1 MVYFPL
7 SEDFLPIIKKWSV
20 IPMSDYQFDTKCI
33 QSGYHPGNAEPRT
46 LPIYQST
53 TYKYDNADTLGQLFD
68 LKAEGHMYSRISNPT
83 LAAVE
88 EKLADLEGGVGAMLV
103 SSGQSANLLAVFN
116 ICSAGQNLVAM
127 NNVYGGTINLLS
139 VTMARMGIEVRYA
152 NDRMTDEQVEALFDE
167 NTRLFFGETINNPA
181 LTVFD
186 ISRYAAI
193 AHRHGV
199 PLVVDNTFATPL
211 LCRPFEFGADIVT
224 HSTSKYMDGHA
235 NVLGGVVI
243 DSGKFDWEASGK
255 FPELTTPDESYHGV
269 VYTKQFGRAAYVTK
283 ARVQLLRDFGCTMAP
298 IAAYLLNLGLESM
311 PLRVRKHSENALQ
324 VARFL
329 ETQPQVLWV
338 NYPKL
343 ESSPSH
349 ALAEK
354 YLHLGASGVVSFGVK
369 GGREAAMKLMNSLRL
384 AQIVVHVADAR
395 TCVLHP
401 ASTTHR
407 QLTDQ
412 QLKDCGIGPEFIRFS
427 VGIEDVSDIIADLQQ
442 ALAQLDE

>member
-1 MVYFPL
+1 
-7 SEDFLPIIKKWSV
+7 
-20 IPMSDYQFDTKCI
+20 MSSYEFDTKCI
-33 QSGYHPGNAEPRT
+33 QSGYHPGNGEPRT
-46 LPIYQST
+46 LRIYQST

-116 ICSAGQNLVAM
+116 ICSAGQTLIAM
-127 NNVYGGTINLLS
+127 NNIYGGTINLLS
-139 VTMARMGIEVRYA
+139 VTLARMGIEVRYI
-152 NDRMTDEQVEALFDE
+152 NDKMTDEQVDALFDG
-167 NTRLFFGETINNPA
+167 NTRLVFGETITNPA
-181 LTVFD
+181 LTVLD

-243 DSGKFDWEASGK
+243 DSGNFDWEGSGK

-269 VYTKQFGRAAYVTK
+269 VYTQQFGKAAYVTK

-298 IAAYLLNLGLESM
+298 VAAYLLNLGLESM
-311 PLRVRKHSENALQ
+311 PLRVRRHSENALE
-324 VARFL
+324 VAKFL
-329 ETQPQVLWV
+329 EAQPQVLWV

-343 ESSPSH
+343 PSSPYCH
-349 ALAEK
+349 LAKK
-354 YLHLGASGVVSFGVK
+354 YLPLGASGVVSFGVR
-369 GGREAAMKLMNSLRL
+369 GGREAAMKLMNSLHL

-412 QLKDCGIGPEFIRFS
+412 QLADSGIGPEFIRFS
-427 VGIEDVSDIIADLQQ
+427 VGIEDVRDIIADLKQ
-442 ALAQLDE
+442 ALAQLG

>member
-1 MVYFPL
+1 
-7 SEDFLPIIKKWSV
+7 
-20 IPMSDYQFDTKCI
+20 MSDYQFDTKCI
-33 QSGYHPGNAEPRT
+33 QSGYHPGNGEPRT

-88 EKLADLEGGVGAMLV
+88 EKLADLEGSVGAMLV

-116 ICSAGQNLVAM
+116 ICSAGQNLIAM
-127 NNVYGGTINLLS
+127 NNIYGGTINLLS
-139 VTMARMGIEVRYA
+139 VTLARMGIEVRYV
-152 NDRMTDEQVEALFDE
+152 NDKMTDDEVDALFDDK
-167 NTRLFFGETINNPA
+167 TRLVFGETITNPA
-181 LTVFD
+181 LTVLD
-186 ISRYAAI
+186 ISRYASI

-211 LCRPFEFGADIVT
+211 LCRPFAFGADIVT

-243 DSGKFDWEASGK
+243 DSGNFDWEASGK
-255 FPELTTPDESYHGV
+255 FPELTTPDDSYHGV

-283 ARVQLLRDFGCTMAP
+283 ARVQLLRDFGCTMTP

-311 PLRVRKHSENALQ
+311 PLRVRRHSENALA
-324 VARFL
+324 VAEFL
-329 ETQPQVLWV
+329 EKQPQVLWV
-338 NYPKL
+338 NYPRLK
-343 ESSPSH
+343 SSPYYH
-349 ALAEK
+349 LAEK
-354 YLHLGASGVVSFGVK
+354 YLPQGASGVVSFGVK

-412 QLKDCGIGPEFIRFS
+412 QLKDSGIGPEFIRFS
-427 VGIEDVSDIIADLQQ
+427 VGIEDVRDILADLQQ
-442 ALAQLDE
+442 ALAQLG

>member
-1 MVYFPL
+1 
-7 SEDFLPIIKKWSV
+7 
-20 IPMSDYQFDTKCI
+20 MSDYQFDTKCI
-33 QSGYHPGNAEPRT
+33 QSGYHPGNGEPRT

-116 ICSAGQNLVAM
+116 ICSAGQNLIAM
-127 NNVYGGTINLLS
+127 NNIYGGTINLLS
-139 VTMARMGIEVRYA
+139 VTLARMGIEVRYV
-152 NDRMTDEQVEALFDE
+152 NDKMTDDEVDALFDDK
-167 NTRLFFGETINNPA
+167 TRLVFGETITNPA
-181 LTVFD
+181 LTVLD
-186 ISRYAAI
+186 ISRYASI

-211 LCRPFEFGADIVT
+211 LCRPFAFGADIVT

-243 DSGKFDWEASGK
+243 DSGNFDWEASGK
-255 FPELTTPDESYHGV
+255 FPELTTPDDSYHGV

-298 IAAYLLNLGLESM
+298 MAAYLLNLGLESM
-311 PLRVRKHSENALQ
+311 PLRVRRHSENALA
-324 VARFL
+324 VAEFL
-329 ETQPQVLWV
+329 EKQPQVLWV
-338 NYPKL
+338 NYPRLK
-343 ESSPSH
+343 SSPYYH
-349 ALAEK
+349 LAEK
-354 YLHLGASGVVSFGVK
+354 YLPQGASGVVSFGVK

-412 QLKDCGIGPEFIRFS
+412 QLKDSGIGPEFIRFS
-427 VGIEDVSDIIADLQQ
+427 VGIEDVRDILADLQQ
-442 ALAQLDE
+442 ALAQLG

>member
-1 MVYFPL
+1 
-7 SEDFLPIIKKWSV
+7 
-20 IPMSDYQFDTKCI
+20 MSSYEFDTKCI
-33 QSGYHPGNAEPRT
+33 QSGYHPGNGEPRT

-88 EKLADLEGGVGAMLV
+88 EKLADLESGVGAMLV

-116 ICSAGQNLVAM
+116 ICSAGQNLIAM
-127 NNVYGGTINLLS
+127 NNIYGGTVNLLS
-139 VTMARMGIEVRYA
+139 VTLARMGIEVRYI
-152 NDRMTDEQVEALFDE
+152 NDKMTDEQVDALFDG
-167 NTRLFFGETINNPA
+167 NTRLVFGETITNPA
-181 LTVFD
+181 LTVLD

-243 DSGKFDWEASGK
+243 DSGNFDWEGSGK

-269 VYTKQFGRAAYVTK
+269 VYTQQFGKAAYVTK

-298 IAAYLLNLGLESM
+298 VAAYLLNLGLESM
-311 PLRVRKHSENALQ
+311 PLRVRRHSENALE
-324 VARFL
+324 VAKFL
-329 ETQPQVLWV
+329 EAQPQVLWV

-343 ESSPSH
+343 PSSPYCH
-349 ALAEK
+349 LAEK
-354 YLHLGASGVVSFGVK
+354 YLPLGASGVVSFGAR

-412 QLKDCGIGPEFIRFS
+412 QLADSGIGPEFIRFS
-427 VGIEDVSDIIADLQQ
+427 VGIEDVRDIIADLKQ
-442 ALAQLDE
+442 ALAQLG

>member
-1 MVYFPL
+1 
-7 SEDFLPIIKKWSV
+7 
-20 IPMSDYQFDTKCI
+20 MSSYEFDTKCI
-33 QSGYHPGNAEPRT
+33 QSGYHPGNGEPRT

-116 ICSAGQNLVAM
+116 ICSAGQNLIAM
-127 NNVYGGTINLLS
+127 NNIYGGTINLLS
-139 VTMARMGIEVRYA
+139 VTLARMGIEVRYI
-152 NDRMTDEQVEALFDE
+152 NDKMTDEQVDALFDG
-167 NTRLFFGETINNPA
+167 NTRLVFGETITNPA
-181 LTVFD
+181 LTVLD

-243 DSGKFDWEASGK
+243 DSGNFDWDASGK

-269 VYTKQFGRAAYVTK
+269 VYTQQFGKAAYVTK

-298 IAAYLLNLGLESM
+298 VAAYLLNLGLESM
-311 PLRVRKHSENALQ
+311 PLRVRRHSENALE
-324 VARFL
+324 VAKFL
-329 ETQPQVLWV
+329 EAQPQVLWV

-343 ESSPSH
+343 PSSPYCH
-349 ALAEK
+349 LAEK
-354 YLHLGASGVVSFGVK
+354 YLPLGASGVVSFGVR

-412 QLKDCGIGPEFIRFS
+412 QLADSGIGPEFIRFS
-427 VGIEDVSDIIADLQQ
+427 VGIEDVRDIIADLKQ
-442 ALAQLDE
+442 ALAQLG

>member
-1 MVYFPL
+1 
-7 SEDFLPIIKKWSV
+7 
-20 IPMSDYQFDTKCI
+20 MSDYEFDTKCI
-33 QSGYHPGNAEPRT
+33 QSGYHPGNGEPRT

-83 LAAVE
+83 LSAVE

-116 ICSAGQNLVAM
+116 ICSAGQNLIAM
-127 NNVYGGTINLLS
+127 NNIYGGTINLLS
-139 VTMARMGIEVRYA
+139 VTLARMGIEVRYI
-152 NDRMTDEQVEALFDE
+152 NDKMTDEQVDALFDG
-167 NTRLFFGETINNPA
+167 NTRLVFGETITNPA
-181 LTVFD
+181 LTVLD

-243 DSGKFDWEASGK
+243 DSGNFDWESSGK

-269 VYTKQFGRAAYVTK
+269 VYTRQFGKAAYVTK

-298 IAAYLLNLGLESM
+298 VAAYLLNLGLESM
-311 PLRVRKHSENALQ
+311 PLRVRRHSEKALE
-324 VARFL
+324 VAKFL

-343 ESSPSH
+343 PSSPYYH
-349 ALAEK
+349 LAEK
-354 YLHLGASGVVSFGVK
+354 YLPLGASGVVSFGVR

-412 QLKDCGIGPEFIRFS
+412 QLADSGIGPEFIRFS
-427 VGIEDVSDIIADLQQ
+427 VGIEDVRDIIADLKQ
-442 ALAQLDE
+442 ALAQLG

>member
-1 MVYFPL
+1 
-7 SEDFLPIIKKWSV
+7 
-20 IPMSDYQFDTKCI
+20 MSSYEFDTKCI
-33 QSGYHPGNAEPRT
+33 QSGYHPGNGDPRT

-116 ICSAGQNLVAM
+116 ICSAGQNLIAM
-127 NNVYGGTINLLS
+127 NNIYGGTINLLS
-139 VTMARMGIEVRYA
+139 VTLARMGIEVRYI
-152 NDRMTDEQVEALFDE
+152 NDKMTDEQVDALFDG
-167 NTRLFFGETINNPA
+167 NTRLVFGETITNPA
-181 LTVFD
+181 LTVLD

-199 PLVVDNTFATPL
+199 PLVMDNTFATPL

-243 DSGKFDWEASGK
+243 DSGNFDWEGSGK

-269 VYTKQFGRAAYVTK
+269 VYTQQFGKAAYVTK

-298 IAAYLLNLGLESM
+298 VAAYLLNLGLESM
-311 PLRVRKHSENALQ
+311 PLRVRRHSENALE
-324 VARFL
+324 VAKFL
-329 ETQPQVLWV
+329 EAQPQVLWV

-343 ESSPSH
+343 PSSPYCH
-349 ALAEK
+349 LAEK
-354 YLHLGASGVVSFGVK
+354 YLSLGASGVVSFGVR

-412 QLKDCGIGPEFIRFS
+412 QLADSGIGPEFIRFS
-427 VGIEDVSDIIADLQQ
+427 VGIEDVRDIIADLKQ
-442 ALAQLDE
+442 ALAQLG

>member
-1 MVYFPL
+1 
-7 SEDFLPIIKKWSV
+7 
-20 IPMSDYQFDTKCI
+20 MSSYEFDTKCI
-33 QSGYHPGNAEPRT
+33 QSGYHPGNGEPRT

-88 EKLADLEGGVGAMLV
+88 EKLADLEGGVGAVLV

-116 ICSAGQNLVAM
+116 ICSAGQNLIAM
-127 NNVYGGTINLLS
+127 NNIYGGTINLLS
-139 VTMARMGIEVRYA
+139 VTLARMGIEVRYI
-152 NDRMTDEQVEALFDE
+152 NDKMTDEQVDALFDG
-167 NTRLFFGETINNPA
+167 NTRLVFGETITNPA
-181 LTVFD
+181 LTVLD

-243 DSGKFDWEASGK
+243 DSGNFDWEGSGK

-269 VYTKQFGRAAYVTK
+269 VYTQQFGKAAYVTK

-298 IAAYLLNLGLESM
+298 VAAYLLNLGLESM
-311 PLRVRKHSENALQ
+311 PLRVRRHSENALE
-324 VARFL
+324 VAKFL
-329 ETQPQVLWV
+329 EAQPQVLWV

-343 ESSPSH
+343 PSSPYCH
-349 ALAEK
+349 LAEK
-354 YLHLGASGVVSFGVK
+354 YLSLGASGVVSFGVR

-412 QLKDCGIGPEFIRFS
+412 QLADSGIGPEFIRFS
-427 VGIEDVSDIIADLQQ
+427 VGIEDVRDIIADLKQ
-442 ALAQLDE
+442 ALAQLG

>member
-1 MVYFPL
+1 
-7 SEDFLPIIKKWSV
+7 
-20 IPMSDYQFDTKCI
+20 MSSYEFDTKCI
-33 QSGYHPGNAEPRT
+33 QSGYHPGNGEPRT

-116 ICSAGQNLVAM
+116 ICSAGQNLIAM
-127 NNVYGGTINLLS
+127 NNIYGGTINLLS
-139 VTMARMGIEVRYA
+139 VTLARMGIEVRYI
-152 NDRMTDEQVEALFDE
+152 NDKMTDEQVDALFDG
-167 NTRLFFGETINNPA
+167 NTRLVFGETITNPA
-181 LTVFD
+181 LTVLD

-199 PLVVDNTFATPL
+199 PLLVDNTFATPL

-243 DSGKFDWEASGK
+243 DSGNFDWEGSGK

-269 VYTKQFGRAAYVTK
+269 VYTQQFGKAAYVTK

-298 IAAYLLNLGLESM
+298 VAAYLLNLGLESM
-311 PLRVRKHSENALQ
+311 PLRVRRHSENALE
-324 VARFL
+324 VAKFL
-329 ETQPQVLWV
+329 EAQPQVLWV

-343 ESSPSH
+343 PSSPYCH
-349 ALAEK
+349 LAEK
-354 YLHLGASGVVSFGVK
+354 YLPLGASGVVSFGVR

-412 QLKDCGIGPEFIRFS
+412 QLADSGIGPEFIRFS
-427 VGIEDVSDIIADLQQ
+427 VGIEDVRDIIADLKQ
-442 ALAQLDE
+442 ALAQLG

>member
-1 MVYFPL
+1 
-7 SEDFLPIIKKWSV
+7 
-20 IPMSDYQFDTKCI
+20 MSSYEFDTKCI
-33 QSGYHPGNAEPRT
+33 QSGYHPGNGEPRT

-116 ICSAGQNLVAM
+116 ICSAGQNLIAM
-127 NNVYGGTINLLS
+127 NNIYGGTINLLS
-139 VTMARMGIEVRYA
+139 VTLARMGIEVRYA
-152 NDRMTDEQVEALFDE
+152 SDKMTDEQLDALFDD
-167 NTRLFFGETINNPA
+167 NTRLVFGETIANPA
-181 LTVFD
+181 LTVLD

-243 DSGKFDWEASGK
+243 DSGNFDWEGSGK

-269 VYTKQFGRAAYVTK
+269 VYTRQFGKAAYVTK

-311 PLRVRKHSENALQ
+311 PLRVRRHSENALE
-324 VARFL
+324 VAKFL

-354 YLHLGASGVVSFGVK
+354 YLPLGASGVVSFGVK

>member
-1 MVYFPL
+1 
-7 SEDFLPIIKKWSV
+7 
-20 IPMSDYQFDTKCI
+20 MSDYQFDTKCI

-152 NDRMTDEQVEALFDE
+152 NDWMTDEQVEALFDE

-243 DSGKFDWEASGK
+243 DSGKFDWEDSGK

-354 YLHLGASGVVSFGVK
+354 YLPLGASGVVSFGVK

>member
-1 MVYFPL
+1 
-7 SEDFLPIIKKWSV
+7 
-20 IPMSDYQFDTKCI
+20 MSSYEFDTKCI
-33 QSGYHPGNAEPRT
+33 QSGYHPGNGEPRT

-116 ICSAGQNLVAM
+116 ICSAGQNLIAM
-127 NNVYGGTINLLS
+127 NNIYGGTINLLS
-139 VTMARMGIEVRYA
+139 VTLARMGIEVRYI
-152 NDRMTDEQVEALFDE
+152 NDKMTDEQVDALFDG
-167 NTRLFFGETINNPA
+167 NTRLVFGETITNPA
-181 LTVFD
+181 LTVLD

-243 DSGKFDWEASGK
+243 DSGNFDWEGSGK

-269 VYTKQFGRAAYVTK
+269 VYTQQFGKVAYVTK

-298 IAAYLLNLGLESM
+298 VAAYLLNLGLESM
-311 PLRVRKHSENALQ
+311 PLRVRRHSENALE
-324 VARFL
+324 VAKFL
-329 ETQPQVLWV
+329 EAQPQVLWV

-343 ESSPSH
+343 PSSPYCH
-349 ALAEK
+349 LAEK
-354 YLHLGASGVVSFGVK
+354 YLPLGASGVVSFGVR

-412 QLKDCGIGPEFIRFS
+412 QLADSGIGPEFIRFS
-427 VGIEDVSDIIADLQQ
+427 VGIEDVRDIIADLKQ
-442 ALAQLDE
+442 ALAQLG

>member
-1 MVYFPL
+1 MV
-7 SEDFLPIIKKWSV
+7 
-20 IPMSDYQFDTKCI
+20 
-33 QSGYHPGNAEPRT
+33 
-46 LPIYQST
+46 
-53 TYKYDNADTLGQLFD
+53 
-68 LKAEGHMYSRISNPT
+68 
-83 LAAVE
+83 

-116 ICSAGQNLVAM
+116 ICSAGQNLIAM
-127 NNVYGGTINLLS
+127 NNIYGGTVNLLS
-139 VTMARMGIEVRYA
+139 VTLARMGIEVRYI
-152 NDRMTDEQVEALFDE
+152 NDKMTDEQVDALFDG
-167 NTRLFFGETINNPA
+167 NTRLVFGETITNPA
-181 LTVFD
+181 LTVLD

-243 DSGKFDWEASGK
+243 DSGNFDWEGSGK

-269 VYTKQFGRAAYVTK
+269 VYTQQFGKAAYVTK

-298 IAAYLLNLGLESM
+298 VAAYLLNLGLESM
-311 PLRVRKHSENALQ
+311 PLRVRRHSENALE
-324 VARFL
+324 VAKFL
-329 ETQPQVLWV
+329 EAQPQVLWV

-343 ESSPSH
+343 PSSPYCH
-349 ALAEK
+349 LAEK
-354 YLHLGASGVVSFGVK
+354 YLPLGASGVVSFGVR

-412 QLKDCGIGPEFIRFS
+412 QLADSGIGPEFIRFS
-427 VGIEDVSDIIADLQQ
+427 VGIEDVRDIIADLKQ
-442 ALAQLDE
+442 ALAQLG

>member
-1 MVYFPL
+1 
-7 SEDFLPIIKKWSV
+7 
-20 IPMSDYQFDTKCI
+20 MSSYEFDTKCI
-33 QSGYHPGNAEPRT
+33 QSGYHPGNGEPRT

-116 ICSAGQNLVAM
+116 ICSAGQNLIAM
-127 NNVYGGTINLLS
+127 NNIYGGTINLLS
-139 VTMARMGIEVRYA
+139 VTLARMGIEVRYI
-152 NDRMTDEQVEALFDE
+152 NDKMTDEQVDALFDG
-167 NTRLFFGETINNPA
+167 NTRLVFGETITNPA
-181 LTVFD
+181 LTVLD

-211 LCRPFEFGADIVT
+211 LCRPFKFGADIVT

-243 DSGKFDWEASGK
+243 DSGNFDWEGSGK

-269 VYTKQFGRAAYVTK
+269 VYTQQFGKAAYVTK

-298 IAAYLLNLGLESM
+298 VAAYLLNLGLESM
-311 PLRVRKHSENALQ
+311 PLRVRRHSENALE
-324 VARFL
+324 VAKFL
-329 ETQPQVLWV
+329 EAQPQVLWV

-343 ESSPSH
+343 PSSPYCH
-349 ALAEK
+349 LAEK
-354 YLHLGASGVVSFGVK
+354 YLPLGASGVVSFGVR

-412 QLKDCGIGPEFIRFS
+412 QLADSGIGPEFIRFS
-427 VGIEDVSDIIADLQQ
+427 VGIEDVRDIIADLKQ
-442 ALAQLDE
+442 ALAQLG

>member
-1 MVYFPL
+1 
-7 SEDFLPIIKKWSV
+7 
-20 IPMSDYQFDTKCI
+20 MSSYEFDTKCI
-33 QSGYHPGNAEPRT
+33 QSGYHPGNGEPRT

-116 ICSAGQNLVAM
+116 ICSAGQNLIAM
-127 NNVYGGTINLLS
+127 NNIYGGTINLLS
-139 VTMARMGIEVRYA
+139 VTLARMGIEVRYA
-152 NDRMTDEQVEALFDE
+152 SDKMTDEQLDALFDD
-167 NTRLFFGETINNPA
+167 NTRLVFGETIANPA
-181 LTVFD
+181 LTVLD

-193 AHRHGV
+193 AHRHSV

-243 DSGKFDWEASGK
+243 DSGNFDWEGSGK

-269 VYTKQFGRAAYVTK
+269 VYTRQFGRAAYVTK

-311 PLRVRKHSENALQ
+311 PLRVRRHSENALE
-324 VARFL
+324 VAKFL
-329 ETQPQVLWV
+329 EAQPQVLWV

-343 ESSPSH
+343 PSSPYYH
-349 ALAEK
+349 LAEK
-354 YLHLGASGVVSFGVK
+354 YLPLGASGVVSFGVR

-412 QLKDCGIGPEFIRFS
+412 QLADSGIGPEFIRFS
-427 VGIEDVSDIIADLQQ
+427 VGIEDVRDIIADLKQ
-442 ALAQLDE
+442 ALAQLD